1 MGGPAAFNAGTGRI
15 RFLSANPEAP
25 LYGPRKRRSTRA
37 ALSLLLPAALLLSA
51 LPSPAAAGG
60 PAARL
65 RVKAGPF
72 ERRDTPLWIALD
84 RIPVHLDADL
94 NLVEVRGGERVPVP
108 CQVEPGRVS
117 RLYWILSGKTPAG
130 GERVFEL
137 STGAAPPFPATVTF
151 RDDGRGLLVSVRGRP
166 VLRYHHAAC
175 PPPEG
180 ASARYARSGFIH
192 PLFSPSGAELTRIHP
207 PDHLHHMG
215 LWNPFAKT
223 RFEGREVD
231 FWNLGKG
238 RGTVRF
244 DGFEGRTV
252 GPVFG
257 GFRARHVHVD
267 LSAPGGGKAALREV
281 WDLRVYDIGPPE
293 KAGFLLDFTSLLRC
307 ASSSPVLLERYRY
320 GGLGFRAAAS
330 WNEGDYLTS
339 EGKTRKDGHG
349 TRARWCMVYGPT
361 DKGPA
366 GIVFMD
372 HPNNREHPEPLR
384 IWNQRPE
391 IFFNFCP
398 VQKAEWTIEPGRT
411 YVLKYRLYVYDGSAS
426 PGEAERLWR
435 DFAHPPEVSVE
446 VEPD

>member
-1 MGGPAAFNAGTGRI
+1 M
-15 RFLSANPEAP
+15 EVP
-25 LYGPRKRRSTRA
+25 LYGPKTRRSTRA
-37 ALSLLLPAALLLSA
+37 VLSALLPAALLLTA
-51 LPSPAAAGG
+51 FSPPAFAGE
-60 PAARL
+60 PVARL

-72 ERRDTPLWIALD
+72 DRLDTPVWATLD
-84 RIPVHLDADL
+84 RIPVHLDAEPA
-94 NLVEVRGGERVPVP
+94 LVEVREGKRIPVP
-108 CQVEPGRVS
+108 CQVDPCTVS
-117 RLYWILSGKTPAG
+117 LLFWILSGKTPAG

-137 STGAAPPFPATVTF
+137 STGAKEPPPAAVTL
-151 RDDGRGLLVSVRGRP
+151 RDDGRGLLLSVRGRP
-166 VLRYHHAAC
+166 VLRYFHALC

-180 ASARYARSGFIH
+180 APARYERSGFIH
-192 PLFSPSGAELTRIHP
+192 PLYAPCGAELTRIQP

-215 LWNPFAKT
+215 FWNPYAKT

-238 RGTVRF
+238 QGTVRF
-244 DGFEGRTV
+244 DGFESRTQ

-267 LSAPGGGKAALREV
+267 LSAPGGEKTALREV
-281 WDLRVYDIGPPE
+281 WELRAYDIGPPE
-293 KAGFLLDFTSLLRC
+293 KAGFLVDFTSVLHC
-307 ASSSPVLLERYRY
+307 ASSSPVLLEQYRY
-320 GGLGFRAAAS
+320 GGLGFRAAKS
-330 WNEGDYLTS
+330 WDKGNYLTS

-366 GIVFMD
+366 GVVFMD
-372 HPNNREHPEPLR
+372 HPNNREHPEPMR

-398 VQKAEWTIEPGRT
+398 IQQSSWKIQPGRT
-411 YVLKYRLYVYDGSAS
+411 YVLKYRLYVYDGTAS
-426 PGEAERLWR
+426 PGEAERRWR
-435 DFAHPPEVSVE
+435 DFARPPEVSVE